1 MFKTHSV
8 AHQVEFMLLRME
20 TNSDIILQMFVTQG
34 LSALYF
40 TMISTAV
47 TF

>member
-1 MFKTHSV
+1 MFKAHTV

-20 TNSDIILQMFVTQG
+20 TISDIILQMFVTQG
-34 LSALYF
+34 LSAPHF
-40 TMISTAV
+40 MMINTAV